1 MHGQS
6 ILPRHSFPPRLLP
19 PHRPKAAAP
28 VLDWQVYEDENE
40 WRAAMLHPL
49 PPPALPARRH
59 WSLRIVRLL
68 LGVVFVVASAGGVYL
83 LSLAQT
89 GLTRT
94 QQELGLAVEA
104 DMWHAAHTPLNIKQ
118 APSDG
123 WKRQIM
129 REAAD
134 LQAVSADQPMPA
146 DPQLLDLGSTWAV
159 VQVTAQAAPD
169 QPVYRQTRVYVET
182 EGGWVRVPPS
192 PAHWGSPRRLEN
204 EHFIVHYYS
213 RDEAAVRE
221 AAAMLD
227 ALYPAFYTAILGHA
241 PTEAKRVVEVTP
253 AQTPGRLTAR
263 DQPGAR
269 FISASPG
276 VYLAPD
282 TVSDAE
288 LLAQAL
294 VLDLLDDLT
303 AQAKTRYAVPSYWQP
318 MLDGLF
324 IWQLWQSGLPL
335 AAWRE
340 PLVGL
345 IYTADPYVPPYVPP
359 AYAPALCTQF
369 HIWMA
374 GPLEIGIPLICRD
387 GFPDTFFLRLWDYFI
402 VPPLDRSATAVAT
415 RPAGMRTI
423 VGRSVLSGNEMEM
436 TTSPDPYPGSAIA
449 IATALEYINAVYG
462 PEAISA
468 LPAALAKH
476 EEWTTLA
483 PAVFG
488 VSATEFDDG
497 WRAYLLDCY
506 GLGSGAP

>member
-6 ILPRHSFPPRLLP
+6 ILPRHSSPPRLLP
-19 PHRPKAAAP
+19 PHRPKPAAP
-28 VLDWQVYEDENE
+28 VLDWQIYEDENE
-40 WRAAMLHPL
+40 WRTAMLHPL
-49 PPPALPARRH
+49 PPPAPPARRRLP
-59 WSLRIVRLL
+59 LRIVRLL

-83 LSLAQT
+83 WSLAQT

-94 QQELGLAVEA
+94 QRELDLAVEA
-104 DMWHAAHTPLNIKQ
+104 DMWHAAHTPLNLSQ
-118 APSDG
+118 APSDD

-134 LQAVSADQPMPA
+134 LQAVSAGQPMPA
-146 DPQLLDLGSTWAV
+146 DLQLLDLGSTWAV
-159 VQVTAQAAPD
+159 VQVMTQAAPD
-169 QPVYRQTRVYVET
+169 QPVYRQTRVYIET

-213 RDEAAVRE
+213 RDEVAVRE

-253 AQTPGRLTAR
+253 VQTPGRLTTR
-263 DQPGAR
+263 DQPEAR
-269 FISASPG
+269 FITASPG

-303 AQAKTRYAVPSYWQP
+303 AQTKTRYAVPSHWQP
-318 MLDGLF
+318 VLDGLF
-324 IWQLWQSGLPL
+324 IWQLWQSDLPL

-340 PLVGL
+340 PLVDL
-345 IYTADPYVPPYVPP
+345 IYTADPYVPP
-359 AYAPALCTQF
+359 AYIPTLCTQF

-374 GPLEIGIPLICRD
+374 VPLEIGIPLTCCEGLSD
-387 GFPDTFFLRLWDYFI
+387 AFFLLRLWDYFI
-402 VPPLDRSATAVAT
+402 MPPLDRPAAIAT
-415 RPAGMRTI
+415 RRTGMHTI
-423 VGRSVLSGNEMEM
+423 VGLSVLPGGETIM
-436 TTSPDPYPGSAIA
+436 TAYPGPYPGPAIA

-468 LPAALAKH
+468 LPAALAAH
-476 EEWTTLA
+476 EEWRTLA

-497 WRAYLLDCY
+497 WRAYLVAHY
-506 GLGSGAP
+506 GLENGAP